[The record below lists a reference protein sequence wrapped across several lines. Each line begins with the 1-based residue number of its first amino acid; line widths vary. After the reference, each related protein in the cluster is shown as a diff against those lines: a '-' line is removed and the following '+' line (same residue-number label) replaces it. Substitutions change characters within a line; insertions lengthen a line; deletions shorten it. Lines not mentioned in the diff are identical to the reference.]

1 MTELAQLLL
10 PAIRWD
16 REHGFTN
23 ERPRIDAAL
32 AAGVGG
38 FIFVGGEATEVASLT
53 AELRARSRVALLIA
67 SDVERGAGQQFT
79 GHW

>member
-1 MTELAQLLL
+1 MSELAQLLL

-16 REHGFTN
+16 REHGFAG

-38 FIFVGGEATEVASLT
+38 FIFFGGPATEVASLT
-53 AELRARSRVALLIA
+53 AELRARSKVTLLIA
-67 SDVERGAGQQFT
+67 SDV
-79 GHW
+79 